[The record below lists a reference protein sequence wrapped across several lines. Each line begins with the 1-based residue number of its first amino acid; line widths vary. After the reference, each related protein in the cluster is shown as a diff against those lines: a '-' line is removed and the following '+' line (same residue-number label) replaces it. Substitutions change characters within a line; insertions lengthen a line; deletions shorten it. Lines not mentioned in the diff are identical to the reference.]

1 MVEILSKKSSS
12 YLTLKINNKK
22 TSANINSRQKRQKRH
37 KQIALILNSLIS
49 NINKILIFPLEH
61 KI

>member
-12 YLTLKINNKK
+12 HLTLKINNKK
-22 TSANINSRQKRQKRH
+22 ASANINSRQKRQKRR
-37 KQIALILNSLIS
+37 KQRALILNCLIS
-49 NINKILIFPLEH
+49 NINKILIIPLEH